1 MIYCGM
7 SRNSH
12 VHSRHTFPHSLTP
25 FDAQL
30 EAIEAAT
37 SHMASEAQQA
47 AAPAPVLPL
56 TLIQGPP
63 GTGKT
68 HTVLGVL
75 NTWHLVQYRRHQD
88 AWRAGEGEG
97 WASRGEGE
105 GKARGGCM
113 GGR

>member
-1 MIYCGM
+1 MFYYGM
-7 SRNSH
+7 SQISH
-12 VHSRHTFPHSLTP
+12 VHSLHTFPHLLTP
-25 FDAQL
+25 HHMQL

-97 WASRGEGE
+97 IVSNG
-105 GKARGGCM
+105 
-113 GGR
+113 

>member
-1 MIYCGM
+1 
-7 SRNSH
+7 
-12 VHSRHTFPHSLTP
+12 
-25 FDAQL
+25 
-30 EAIEAAT
+30 
-37 SHMASEAQQA
+37 MASEAQQA

-97 WASRGEGE
+97 IVSN
-105 GKARGGCM
+105 GCYSKQTS
-113 GGR
+113 GRVALLQPGSSSGVLGLSCVDKFW